1 MKWKF
6 DFKHQFHRFQSLS
19 WPYLVNTIWF
29 LGYILTGCS
38 SHLHLGIFIL
48 ICEWIVYETL
58 LCVIVVRV
66 QCLFSRCSRIRIWFS
81 VWSLSSWSWRDKET
95 CWSSAIRPSCD
106 VCSLTF
112 WTRALVRHMSVC
124 FVFCACGNRRF
135 WGFVFVFFIDDLP
148 YLKCPLHVV
157 LKLTPVAYGLC
168 RFCTSSRN
176 IRKKMSN
183 CRLWRLHTW

>member
-6 DFKHQFHRFQSLS
+6 DFKLQFHSLS

-29 LGYILTGCS
+29 LGYILTECS

-58 LCVIVVRV
+58 LCVIVVWV

-112 WTRALVRHMSVC
+112 WTRALVRHMFGVLC
-124 FVFCACGNRRF
+124 FVRVEIRGSEVLCLCFYRWFAVSEVSSSCGSETHSSGLRF
-135 WGFVFVFFIDDLP
+135 VSFLYI
-148 YLKCPLHVV
+148 
-157 LKLTPVAYGLC
+157 
-168 RFCTSSRN
+168 
-176 IRKKMSN
+176 I
-183 CRLWRLHTW
+183 